1 MEVGFWGEE
10 TPWLLRRSESDPSPS
25 PGMDR
30 SLFFNE
36 SLYILQENFFVTG
49 DERKKSFGKLF
60 DGYFFLWYNKQRHMA
75 KCLWREKYGG
85 CGEVVNTADCGSVTR
100 GFESHHSP
108 HFFLPE
114 IRYCRTSWGHRQ
126 AVRQRTLTPL
136 SVVRLYLPLPGN
148 RNEPEDLFA
157 KKISS
162 GSFFCAFRIDRFLC
176 KK

>member
-1 MEVGFWGEE
+1 M
-10 TPWLLRRSESDPSPS
+10 RRSESDPSPA
-25 PGMDR
+25 PWMDR
-30 SLFFNE
+30 SLSFNE

-49 DERKKSFGKLF
+49 DGRKNLSENYLTDISFYGTINNVIWRNACDGKNMAGVVKWLTRRIVAPLRV
-60 DGYFFLWYNKQRHMA
+60 GSSPTTRPIFFL
-75 KCLWREKYGG
+75 L
-85 CGEVVNTADCGSVTR
+85 
-100 GFESHHSP
+100 
-108 HFFLPE
+108 E

-162 GSFFCAFRIDRFLC
+162 GSFFYAFHIEGFLY

>member
-1 MEVGFWGEE
+1 M
-10 TPWLLRRSESDPSPS
+10 RRSDPSPA
-25 PGMDR
+25 PEMDR
-30 SLFFNE
+30 SLSFNE

-49 DERKKSFGKLF
+49 DERKNLTENYLTDISFYDTINNVIWRNAC
-60 DGYFFLWYNKQRHMA
+60 DG
-75 KCLWREKYGG
+75 KYGG

-114 IRYCRTSWGHRQ
+114 IRWYRTLWGHRQ

-136 SVVRLYLPLPGN
+136 SVVRLYLPLPGS
-148 RNEPEDLFA
+148 RNEPEDFFV
-157 KKISS
+157 KKRSS
-162 GSFFCAFRIDRFLC
+162 GSFFYVFHIDRFLC